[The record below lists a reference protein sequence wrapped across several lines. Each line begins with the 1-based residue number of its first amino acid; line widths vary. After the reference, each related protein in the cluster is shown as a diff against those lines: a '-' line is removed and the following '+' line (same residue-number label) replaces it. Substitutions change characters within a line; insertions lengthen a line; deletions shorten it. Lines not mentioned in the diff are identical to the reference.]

1 QSPAET
7 AVCPH
12 TAAGRREAMNCT
24 VLQRRLLELE
34 QPDRPPPEVRAHLAA
49 CPVCRRWQRRLVQI
63 EQRVLLI
70 PVPPSGR
77 KSAVL
82 RCVLAEPAA
91 AAKESTP
98 VERPKLRPFVHGAP
112 PRDRAP
118 KKIALA
124 TALAAGLILFAVG
137 LWALQHPQK
146 EEATTPFSKELEARQ
161 KDHRRK
167 LAAANKPSEKV
178 KVVAEFIEELHTDSR
193 NLARTASVNDLKA
206 LSRVYKGVV
215 GDRFVK
221 QAQEVSPGERAQILN
236 PI

>member
-1 QSPAET
+1 ADGISRRLPVAGRGGVVVPPDRRRARPDRGDRPLARLQSPAET

-49 CPVCRRWQRRLVQI
+49 FPVCRRGRRRLVQI
-63 EQRVLLI
+63 DQRVPLT

-98 VERPKLRPFVHGAP
+98 VERPKLRPFLHGAP

-124 TALAAGLILFAVG
+124 TALAA
-137 LWALQHPQK
+137 
-146 EEATTPFSKELEARQ
+146 
-161 KDHRRK
+161 
-167 LAAANKPSEKV
+167 
-178 KVVAEFIEELHTDSR
+178 
-193 NLARTASVNDLKA
+193 
-206 LSRVYKGVV
+206 
-215 GDRFVK
+215 
-221 QAQEVSPGERAQILN
+221 
-236 PI
+236 